1 MQPWKIIV
9 GLTAIVL
16 ALAVMLAGKS
26 FAYLKPY
33 FRIILTDYWMPI
45 AWYGGPRC
53 ELSTGCSV
61 KGVVHPSLFGKADWK
76 IKPSAPKGEPEW
88 TSTTMP

>member
-45 AWYGGPRC
+45 AWYGG
-53 ELSTGCSV
+53 L
-61 KGVVHPSLFGKADWK
+61 GVNSQQVVQ
-76 IKPSAPKGEPEW
+76 
-88 TSTTMP
+88 